1 MKKKLKIKESCAELG
16 IMVDNAGLLD
26 GELICEKEIY
36 SYVLGKGSNPFTSI
50 PSDLEQLQELGCTIK
65 TRKGKKP
72 EKVNR
77 EEMIASLFKLE
88 EELDQLNWS
97 MVQYICKAKERG
109 EQISFEEKKIKRIIG
124 GLLCTVQKACE
135 QFEGVTV

>member
-16 IMVDNAGLLD
+16 ILVDNAGLLD

-50 PSDLEQLQELGCTIK
+50 PSDLEQLQELGCEIK
-65 TRKGKKP
+65 TPKTKKP
-72 EKVNR
+72 EKVDR
-77 EEMIASLFKLE
+77 EKMINSLFKLE
-88 EELDQLNWS
+88 EELEQLILE
-97 MVQYICKAKERG
+97 MIQYACKAIECS
-109 EQISFEEKKIKRIIG
+109 EQLSFEEKKIRRVLWS
-124 GLLCTVQKACE
+124 LLSTVQKACE